1 MAVVNKFLGLSLRG
15 DYLSYSLIFNNTLHN
30 LGSIDIKSSSPDHFP
45 KINSVLS
52 IIKSEVDKED
62 SSSVDSNNNNGWN
75 VGIYH
80 DPVPNKHNFDQN
92 KFYSFCRI
100 KTIIEC
106 SCSVALS
113 TSPLTISSSELCK
126 TIGNLNYFMLCLAKV
141 SNSKISNIDDVVK
154 FSSTVLSKFI
164 SSPSTVQFDGIATSW
179 ATALSLKRRL
189 SLDSL
194 VLSENDT
201 LKIQARLKNDKVVND
216 LISNIEQT
224 KNDKS
229 HLKNALERRVHKL
242 VQDYVENIVQFVE

>member
-1 MAVVNKFLGLSLRG
+1 MTIVNKFLGLSLRG
-15 DYLSYSLIFNNTLHN
+15 DYLSYSLIFNNSLHN
-30 LGSIDIKSSSPDHFP
+30 LGSIDIKSSSSDHFS

-62 SSSVDSNNNNGWN
+62 STSLDSTNNSSWN

-92 KFYSFCRI
+92 KFYKFCRL

-106 SCSVALS
+106 SCCSTLS
-113 TSPLTISSSELCK
+113 TSPLTIETSELCK
-126 TIGNLNYFMLCLAKV
+126 TIAKV
-141 SNSKISNIDDVVK
+141 SNSKISDIDGVVNYA
-154 FSSTVLSKFI
+154 SSVLSKFI
-164 SSPSTVQFDGIATSW
+164 TSPLTTQFNGIATSW
-179 ATALSLKRRL
+179 ATALSLKRRH

-216 LISNIEQT
+216 LITNIEQT

-229 HLKNALERRVHKL
+229 RLKNALERRVHKL

>member
-1 MAVVNKFLGLSLRG
+1 MTIVNKFLGLSLRG
-15 DYLSYSLIFNNTLHN
+15 DYLSYSLIFNNSLHN
-30 LGSIDIKSSSPDHFP
+30 LGSIDIKSSSSDHFS

-62 SSSVDSNNNNGWN
+62 STSLDSTNNSSWN

-92 KFYSFCRI
+92 KFYKFCRL
-100 KTIIEC
+100 KTIIE
-106 SCSVALS
+106 S
-113 TSPLTISSSELCK
+113 
-126 TIGNLNYFMLCLAKV
+126 KV
-141 SNSKISNIDDVVK
+141 SNSKISDIDGVVNYA
-154 FSSTVLSKFI
+154 SSVLSKFI
-164 SSPSTVQFDGIATSW
+164 TSPLTTQFNGIATS
-179 ATALSLKRRL
+179 RH

-216 LISNIEQT
+216 LITNIEQT

-229 HLKNALERRVHKL
+229 RLKNALERRVHKL